1 MKAIVIGAGISGLAC
16 ANYLQR
22 SGIQTLIL
30 EQAAA
35 PGGVSTSW
43 KRKGYNFEG
52 GIHWLIGAKKEIPL
66 HDIWVE
72 TGALQENNPV
82 YFKDPIYTLVDEKG
96 QMPLYRDLHGLELT
110 GWRDRLALAILKFHL
125 KCFDGFHQ
133 PIKDIKGVK
142 SKYPRSSSL
151 WEYMK
156 MGGAALI
163 TPFLVMQSARFYAKR
178 FKNPRIRALLGA
190 VVEPSINALSL
201 IYTLS
206 TFTMGDSGYP
216 KGGSLQMARNMAAH
230 FEGLG
235 GEIRYRT
242 QVQEVLRTD
251 SAWSVRVGE
260 ELLQA
265 DAVVISMDARS
276 AIDKL
281 FKTPIRD
288 SWAQKMRKG
297 LRTTQCMF
305 LGVGVKADLRAWPRS
320 MQIVLPE
327 PLQAAGRTY
336 KTIVVNNYA
345 DVKGYAPEGCS
356 VITCLLHGRTYPWWK
371 AAKEEGTYVAKKQEV
386 MAAFLK
392 AIGRVIPVIA
402 EQADVTDVAT
412 PLTYERYCGTFEGSY
427 MSDWPPFQP
436 LYRAPYRYERGL
448 YFTGQRTAYSG
459 GLPPSAQSARLTAQY
474 VCRDLD
480 VTFVPHD

>member
-1 MKAIVIGAGISGLAC
+1 
-16 ANYLQR
+16 
-22 SGIQTLIL
+22 
-30 EQAAA
+30 
-35 PGGVSTSW
+35 
-43 KRKGYNFEG
+43 
-52 GIHWLIGAKKEIPL
+52 
-66 HDIWVE
+66 
-72 TGALQENNPV
+72 
-82 YFKDPIYTLVDEKG
+82 
-96 QMPLYRDLHGLELT
+96 MPLYRDLHGLELT
-110 GWRDRLALAILKFHL
+110 GWRDHLALAILKFHL
-125 KCFDGFHQ
+125 LCFDGFHQ

-216 KGGSLQMARNMAAH
+216 KGGSLQMARNIAAH

-265 DAVVISMDARS
+265 DAVVISMDSRS

-336 KTIVVNNYA
+336 NTIVVNNYA
-345 DVKGYAPEGCS
+345 DVNG
-356 VITCLLHGRTYPWWK
+356 
-371 AAKEEGTYVAKKQEV
+371 
-386 MAAFLK
+386 
-392 AIGRVIPVIA
+392 
-402 EQADVTDVAT
+402 
-412 PLTYERYCGTFEGSY
+412 
-427 MSDWPPFQP
+427 
-436 LYRAPYRYERGL
+436 
-448 YFTGQRTAYSG
+448 
-459 GLPPSAQSARLTAQY
+459 
-474 VCRDLD
+474 
-480 VTFVPHD
+480 

>member
-110 GWRDRLALAILKFHL
+110 GWRDRLALAILKLHL

-151 WEYMK
+151 WEYVK

-242 QVQEVLRTD
+242 QVQEVVPGR
-251 SAWSVRVGE
+251 
-260 ELLQA
+260 
-265 DAVVISMDARS
+265 RS
-276 AIDKL
+276 QGRFTRLA
-281 FKTPIRD
+281 
-288 SWAQKMRKG
+288 
-297 LRTTQCMF
+297 
-305 LGVGVKADLRAWPRS
+305 
-320 MQIVLPE
+320 
-327 PLQAAGRTY
+327 PLHANCAAGAAAGR
-336 KTIVVNNYA
+336 
-345 DVKGYAPEGCS
+345 
-356 VITCLLHGRTYPWWK
+356 R
-371 AAKEEGTYVAKKQEV
+371 
-386 MAAFLK
+386 
-392 AIGRVIPVIA
+392 
-402 EQADVTDVAT
+402 
-412 PLTYERYCGTFEGSY
+412 
-427 MSDWPPFQP
+427 
-436 LYRAPYRYERGL
+436 
-448 YFTGQRTAYSG
+448 
-459 GLPPSAQSARLTAQY
+459 
-474 VCRDLD
+474 
-480 VTFVPHD
+480 PHVQDHRRK